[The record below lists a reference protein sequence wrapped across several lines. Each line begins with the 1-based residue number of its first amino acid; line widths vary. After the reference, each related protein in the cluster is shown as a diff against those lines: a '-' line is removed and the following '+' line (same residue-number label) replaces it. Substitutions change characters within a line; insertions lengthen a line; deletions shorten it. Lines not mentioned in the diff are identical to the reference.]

1 VRYETTAVTA
11 EPPERVW
18 VQVVDVEGWPE
29 LISTYRT
36 VRRLD
41 PGPMAVGSR
50 AHVEQTGLRP
60 GDWQVSELAEGRSF
74 TWETRQQGVS
84 TVAWHR
90 VDPEPS
96 GGSRVTLG
104 LEMRGPLAGI
114 AGLLLRGK
122 IRRYVDLEVA
132 VFTASGGTASPS
144 A

>member
-1 VRYETTAVTA
+1 VRYETTAATQ

-18 VQVVDVEGWPE
+18 AQVADVEGWPE
-29 LISTYRT
+29 LVWTYRA
-36 VRRLD
+36 VRRLG
-41 PGPMAVGSR
+41 PGPMIVGSR
-50 AHVEQTGLRP
+50 VHVDQTGLP
-60 GDWQVSELAEGRSF
+60 AGDWEVSELADGHSF
-74 TWETRQQGVS
+74 TWETRQPGVS

-104 LEMRGPLAGI
+104 VEMRGPLAGI

-122 IRRYVDLEVA
+122 IRRYVDLELA
-132 VFTASGGTASPS
+132 SFTAPVGKAAPS